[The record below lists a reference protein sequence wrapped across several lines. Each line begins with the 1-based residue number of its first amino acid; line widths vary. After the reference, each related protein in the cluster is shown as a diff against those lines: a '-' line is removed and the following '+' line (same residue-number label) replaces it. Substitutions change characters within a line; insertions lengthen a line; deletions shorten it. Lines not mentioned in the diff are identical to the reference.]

1 MIPWPLPWRW
11 LAAAGLA
18 VALAFA
24 YFAWRDHQRD
34 IGSDRERAKWEQA
47 ISMQKAEAARTLAAE
62 KDKTAIAERALIE
75 AKQRQEVQDAQN
87 RTTVSALERR
97 LRDAAGP
104 AGRLRD
110 PNAAGCGGSGSGAS
124 GEAASSTGNRAADT
138 AETGGLLSVQLS
150 DLLRQ
155 RLREA
160 DEINVAY
167 ASCRAD
173 ALNLRSV
180 NR

>member
-18 VALAFA
+18 VALSFA

-47 ISMQKAEAARTLAAE
+47 IAMQKAEAASLLAAE
-62 KDKTAIAERALIE
+62 KDKTAIAERTLAE
-75 AKQRQEVQDAQN
+75 FKNRQEIEDAQN
-87 RTTVSALERR
+87 RTTISTLERR

-110 PNAAGCGGSGSGAS
+110 PNAAGCGSSGGGAAGEASSGAS
-124 GEAASSTGNRAADT
+124 DRAAD
-138 AETGGLLSVQLS
+138 AAPAGGLLSVQIS
-150 DLLRQ
+150 DLFGRL
-155 RLREA
+155 LREA
-160 DEINVAY
+160 DEVNIAY
-167 ASCRAD
+167 AACRAD
-173 ALNLRSV
+173 ALNIRATLP
-180 NR
+180 